1 MGFTFNGVTSKSMKI
16 RARLTSWQASP
27 SLRNFYTT
35 VPGKAG
41 VADFGCDSAERTI
54 QVECSIFPQKNFSAL
69 VSLLDDMAEWLDPTK
84 GLGQLTLDDVPDRYF
99 MARLS
104 EQVDCERLL
113 RSAGQFTLSFICPD
127 PYAYALSD
135 ESFVLSEAGV
145 HEVQRRIGNTESYP
159 VYALQGVIPSGP
171 DSYVSLVTG
180 GVELRVI
187 GPLMEGETLVVDSSL
202 VTAKVVDEEGNTL
215 RNGLPLLAE
224 LNFPVLEKG
233 YNTVAVSTAG
243 DASFTELNIQA
254 KSRWR

>member
-16 RARLTSWQASP
+16 RARLTSWQVSP
-27 SLRNFYTT
+27 SLRNYYTT

-41 VADFGCDSAERTI
+41 VADFGCDSAERMI

-69 VSLLDDMAEWLDPTK
+69 VALLDDMAEWLDPTK
-84 GLGQLTLDDVPDRYF
+84 GVKQLALDDVPDRYF
-99 MARLS
+99 MARLN

-113 RSAGQFTLSFICPD
+113 RSAGQFSLSFICPD

-135 ESFVLSEAGV
+135 ESFVLSGTGT
-145 HEVQRRIGNTESYP
+145 HEVRRNIGNTESYP
-159 VYALQGVIPSGP
+159 VYAIQGMIPSGA
-171 DSYVSLVTG
+171 DSYISLVTG
-180 GVELRVI
+180 GIELRVI
-187 GPLMEGETLVVDSSL
+187 GPLAAGETLIVDSSL

-233 YNTVAVSTAG
+233 YNTVAVSTIG
-243 DASFTELNIQA
+243 GASFIELNIQA

>member
-1 MGFTFNGVTSKSMKI
+1 MGFMFNGITSGSMKI

-41 VADFGCDSAERTI
+41 VADFGCDSAERII
-54 QVECSIFPQKNFSAL
+54 QVECNIFPQKSFSAL
-69 VSLLDDMAEWLDPTK
+69 VALLDDMAEWLDPTK

-104 EQVDCERLL
+104 EKVDCERLL
-113 RSAGQFTLSFICPD
+113 RSSGRFNLSFICPD

-135 ESFVLSEAGV
+135 ENFVLSEVGT
-145 HEVQRRIGNTESYP
+145 HEVQRRVGNTESYP
-159 VYALQGVIPSGP
+159 VYTLQGAIPSGT
-171 DSYVSLVTG
+171 DSYISVVTG
-180 GVELRVI
+180 GVELRII
-187 GPLMEGETLVVDSSL
+187 GPLGADETLIVDSAL
-202 VTAKVVDEEGNTL
+202 VTAKVVDAGGNTL
-215 RNGLPLLAE
+215 RNGLPLLSE

-233 YNTVAVSTAG
+233 YNMVEISTAG
-243 DASFTELNIQA
+243 GASFTELNIRA